1 MTARRPSH
9 LSLLTSYVQ
18 VPAPVAY
25 RSPFLGFQLTD
36 TADRVDHT
44 LAAEQV
50 PAAGRG
56 RLLRVLGVSFGVAVL
71 IGNTILIGILR
82 TPGDVAA
89 QLPSP
94 ALFIGVWIIGGL
106 YALLGATSLAE
117 PGAMLSRS
125 GGQYPIV
132 RRGLGEYPAF
142 VVGWSDWISTCGPVA
157 LGGMVFTEYLEPL
170 VPAMA
175 GRRVPVGV
183 ALVLLFGL
191 LLWRGIR
198 IGDLSQQILSAAKAV
213 AFGSLIAVCLL
224 APVPAVPTASPI
236 AETAALPSGLA
247 LVTGIVLALQAVI
260 YTYDGWTGPLYF
272 GEETRNP
279 GHGIPRSMVLGVL
292 LVILIYVLVNVAFVR
307 VLGVNRM
314 AGDPFVAA
322 SAGKALFGAR
332 GDLVI
337 RVLVLISI
345 LSGMNACA
353 LMASRVLLAMSR
365 DRLLPRAFETVNPGG
380 TPTVAHW
387 TSVAIAAGFIITG
400 TVNSVLALCA
410 FFFVANYTLSFLS
423 VFALRRKEPD
433 TPRPWRVPGFP
444 FTTGIAVLGSLGFLA
459 GSVVSDWSNSWKS
472 LVLLGLSY
480 PVYRVIV
487 ARRST

>member
-1 MTARRPSH
+1 
-9 LSLLTSYVQ
+9 
-18 VPAPVAY
+18 
-25 RSPFLGFQLTD
+25 
-36 TADRVDHT
+36 
-44 LAAEQV
+44 
-50 PAAGRG
+50 
-56 RLLRVLGVSFGVAVL
+56 VLV
-71 IGNTILIGILR
+71 GNTILIGILR

-94 ALFIGVWIIGGL
+94 ALFIGIWIVGGL
-106 YALLGATSLAE
+106 YALVGAISLAE
-117 PGAMLSRS
+117 PGAMLARS
-125 GGQYPIV
+125 GGQYVIV

-157 LGGMVFTEYLEPL
+157 LGGMVFTEYLAPL
-170 VPAMA
+170 IPGLG
-175 GRRVPVGV
+175 GRSVGV
-183 ALVLLFGL
+183 GLVLLFGL

-198 IGDLSQQILSAAKAV
+198 IGDLSQQLLSAAKAL

-224 APVPAVPTASPI
+224 VPVPAGITATPTVLAS
-236 AETAALPSGLA
+236 GVA
-247 LVTGIVLALQAVI
+247 LVTAVVLALQSVI

-279 GHGIPRSMVLGVL
+279 GRAIPRSMILGVL

-307 VLGVNRM
+307 VLGIGRM

-322 SAGKALFGAR
+322 SAGKALFGDR

-337 RVLVLISI
+337 RLLVLVSI

-353 LMASRVLLAMSR
+353 LMAPRVLLAMSR
-365 DRLLPRAFETVNPGG
+365 DRLLPASLQTVNPGG

-387 TSVAIAAGFIITG
+387 TSIGVAAGFIITG

-423 VFALRRKEPD
+423 VFALRRKEPE

-444 FTTGIAVLGSLGFLA
+444 FTTGIAVVGSLAFLA

-472 LVLLGLSY
+472 MLLLALSY
-480 PVYRVIV
+480 PVYRLIIT
-487 ARRST
+487 RRT

>member
-1 MTARRPSH
+1 M
-9 LSLLTSYVQ
+9 
-18 VPAPVAY
+18 
-25 RSPFLGFQLTD
+25 TD
-36 TADRVDHT
+36 TSDRLDRAIDT
-44 LAAEQV
+44 AELV
-50 PAAGRG
+50 SSISRG
-56 RLLRVLGVSFGVAVL
+56 KLRQVLGVAFGVAVL

-94 ALFIGVWIIGGL
+94 ALFIGVWVIGGL
-106 YALLGATSLAE
+106 YALLGAASLAE
-117 PGAMLSRS
+117 PGAMLARS
-125 GGQYPIV
+125 GGQYVIV
-132 RRGLGEYPAF
+132 RRGLGEYPGF

-157 LGGMVFTEYLEPL
+157 LGGMVFSEYLEPL
-170 VPAMA
+170 IPALA
-175 GRRVPVGV
+175 GRRVAIGV
-183 ALVLLFGL
+183 VLVLLFGL

-198 IGDLSQQILSAAKAV
+198 IGDLSQQVLSAAKAL
-213 AFGSLIAVCLL
+213 AFGSLIGVCLL
-224 APVPAVPTASPI
+224 APVPAVPAASSTAG
-236 AETAALPSGLA
+236 AGELPSGIALA
-247 LVTGIVLALQAVI
+247 SALVLALQSVI

-279 GHGIPRSMVLGVL
+279 GRGIPRSMILGVL

-307 VLGVNRM
+307 VLGVSRM

-322 SAGKALFGAR
+322 SAGKALFGPR

-337 RVLVLISI
+337 RLLVLVSI

-365 DRLLPRAFETVNPGG
+365 DRLLPGVFATVNPGG

-387 TSVAIAAGFIITG
+387 TSIAVAAGFIITG

-410 FFFVANYTLSFLS
+410 FFFVANYTLSFSS

-433 TPRPWRVPGFP
+433 TPRPWRVPGYP
-444 FTTGIAVLGSLGFLA
+444 FTTGLAVLGSLAFLA
-459 GSVVSDWSNSWKS
+459 GSVFSDWSNSWKS
-472 LVLLGLSY
+472 LLLLTLSY
-480 PVYRVIV
+480 PVYRIAV
-487 ARRST
+487 RRREL

>member
-1 MTARRPSH
+1 
-9 LSLLTSYVQ
+9 
-18 VPAPVAY
+18 
-25 RSPFLGFQLTD
+25 
-36 TADRVDHT
+36 
-44 LAAEQV
+44 
-50 PAAGRG
+50 
-56 RLLRVLGVSFGVAVL
+56 VL

-94 ALFIGVWIIGGL
+94 APFIGVWVIGGL

-117 PGAMLSRS
+117 PGAMLARS
-125 GGQYPIV
+125 GGQYVIV

-142 VVGWSDWISTCGPVA
+142 VVGWSDWISTCATVA
-157 LGGMVFTEYLEPL
+157 LGAMVFTEYLEPL
-170 VPAMA
+170 VPALT
-175 GRRVPVGV
+175 GRRVPAGV
-183 ALVLLFGL
+183 CLALLFGL

-198 IGDLSQQILSAAKAV
+198 TGDLSQQILSAAKAL

-224 APVPAVPTASPI
+224 VPVPGEITASPG
-236 AETAALPSGLA
+236 AGALPSGVA
-247 LVTGIVLALQAVI
+247 LVTAVVLALQAVI
-260 YTYDGWTGPLYF
+260 FTYDGWTGPLYF

-279 GHGIPRSMVLGVL
+279 GRGIPRSMVLGVI
-292 LVILIYVLVNVAFVR
+292 LVILIYVLLNVAFVR
-307 VLGVNRM
+307 VVGMSRM

-322 SAGKALFGAR
+322 TAGQVLFGDR

-337 RVLVLISI
+337 RLLVLVSI

-353 LMASRVLLAMSR
+353 LMAPRVLLAMSR
-365 DRLLPRAFETVNPGG
+365 DRLLPAALETVNPGG

-387 TSVAIAAGFIITG
+387 TSIGVAAGFIVTG

-410 FFFVANYTLSFLS
+410 FFFVANYTLSFFS

-444 FTTGIAVLGSLGFLA
+444 FTTGLAVLGSLGFLA

-472 LVLLGLSY
+472 LLLLALSY
-480 PVYRVIV
+480 PVYRIIV
-487 ARRST
+487 ARRDNSGGR